1 MSQRKTVRYGT
12 APSALPRARSKA
24 RDRETMQLL
33 AEAMAESELKVD
45 KLYHNVEAGSPDY
58 DGTDEIQ
65 KLNMTLQVRI

>member
-12 APSALPRARSKA
+12 DPSALPRARSRA
-24 RDRETMQLL
+24 RDRETLQLL

-45 KLYHNVEAGSPDY
+45 NVEAGSPDY

-65 KLNMTLQVRI
+65 KLNMTLQVGI